1 MATPN
6 PGLDAV
12 AANCSI
18 TSQRVWSKS
27 ARQKKESGLTAARIS
42 TPSLDGRCHM
52 MRYLSIQSHAL
63 MALSLSSC
71 RYRIQCWL
79 LAYYC
84 DLLHPGRRRVNQW
97 WLFSFTLRYESIL
110 EYIDW
115 ISMASVLSRCETA
128 HVWVLQLPVSGSPN
142 TQRWP
147 TMTQKIDYRLETMR
161 DR

>member
-1 MATPN
+1 MIRDNILHSVHTIMATPN

-84 DLLHPGRRRVNQW
+84 DSNILIESR
-97 WLFSFTLRYESIL
+97 WLRSCLAVKQPMCGFCSYPFQAPQTHKG
-110 EYIDW
+110 D
-115 ISMASVLSRCETA
+115 
-128 HVWVLQLPVSGSPN
+128 QP
-142 TQRWP
+142 
-147 TMTQKIDYRLETMR
+147 
-161 DR
+161 